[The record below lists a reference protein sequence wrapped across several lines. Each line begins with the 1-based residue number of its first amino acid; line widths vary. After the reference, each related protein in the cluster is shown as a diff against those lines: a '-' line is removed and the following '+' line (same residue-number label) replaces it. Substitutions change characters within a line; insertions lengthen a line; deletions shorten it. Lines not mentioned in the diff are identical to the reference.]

1 MDLFKVF
8 DEKTKKEFLVAPLN
22 HPNINYNW
30 MEKKMKINGI
40 LHKIIYVGK
49 IIDDGSIRIMRFD
62 NEDIGF
68 FDKNNNFVT
77 PILLHPFNLKNEG
90 YKKIN
95 DVIKEKFSEIPVKKP
110 AEETSDNIKNLIK
123 LLDEDVPF
131 YMDVLKYIRTQKF
144 DFSKENDVEKKDI
157 NDLIT
162 FVNTQ
167 GKEIISEYPHLKLM
181 VNILVN
187 KAV

>member
-8 DEKTKKEFLVAPLN
+8 DDKTKKEFLTAPLN
-22 HPNINYNW
+22 HPNINYGW
-30 MEKKMKINGI
+30 MDKKMEINGI
-40 LHKIIYVGK
+40 SYNIIYIGN
-49 IIDDGSIRIMRFD
+49 IIDDGSIRIIKFD

-68 FDKNNNFVT
+68 YDKNNNFIT

-90 YKKIN
+90 YKKIYNALKN
-95 DVIKEKFSEIPVKKP
+95 DFRDIPKKEVKD
-110 AEETSDNIKNLIK
+110 TSDNVIKLIK

-144 DFSKENDVEKKDI
+144 DFSKENEVQQGDI
-157 NDLIT
+157 DDLIS

-167 GKEIISEYPHLKLM
+167 GKDIISEYPHLKLM